1 MNYSLSKFIK
11 VKLVLIINIICEQP
25 LETWL
30 RLAKIPYQNVYTRK
44 FAKSSHTIPYIE
56 LNGVQIADSNTI
68 MATLRKQYSVTV
80 DGNLTLEQVALSHAF
95 TSMIENHTAQVNCH
109 RKLLDIIIKLFLQI
123 GFWWRYG
130 LKMDDF
136 AREALSTWKNTFG
149 MRWFMPMGLRLK
161 GRLCVFGRLGPDEA
175 MELSFR
181 DLDAL
186 SVMLADKPYL
196 LGDMATSL
204 DCTVFGHLSQFLFID
219 INFPQEK
226 YLRENCP
233 NLVSLVER
241 IKLDVWPDWE
251 EMCNDS

>member
-1 MNYSLSKFIK
+1 M
-11 VKLVLIINIICEQP
+11 
-25 LETWL
+25 
-30 RLAKIPYQNVYTRK
+30 
-44 FAKSSHTIPYIE
+44 
-56 LNGVQIADSNTI
+56 
-68 MATLRKQYSVTV
+68 
-80 DGNLTLEQVALSHAF
+80 
-95 TSMIENHTAQVNCH
+95 
-109 RKLLDIIIKLFLQI
+109 
-123 GFWWRYG
+123 
-130 LKMDDF
+130 
-136 AREALSTWKNTFG
+136 
-149 MRWFMPMGLRLK
+149 
-161 GRLCVFGRLGPDEA
+161 FGRLGPDEA

-196 LGDMATSL
+196 QGDMATSL
-204 DCTVFGHLSQFLFID
+204 DCTVFGHMSQFLFID